1 MNGWMVSPLIA
12 TMDWNRLGIDVLA
25 AVIFGV
31 IGILLMVLGYKVF
44 EWITPKLD
52 VERELAEN
60 HNLAVAIVVAALLIG
75 ISIIIAHVMTG

>member
-1 MNGWMVSPLIA
+1 MNGWMVFPVVA
-12 TMDWNRLGIDVLA
+12 TMDWNRLGIDALT

>member
-1 MNGWMVSPLIA
+1 MVFPVVAS
-12 TMDWNRLGIDVLA
+12 MDWNRLGIDALA